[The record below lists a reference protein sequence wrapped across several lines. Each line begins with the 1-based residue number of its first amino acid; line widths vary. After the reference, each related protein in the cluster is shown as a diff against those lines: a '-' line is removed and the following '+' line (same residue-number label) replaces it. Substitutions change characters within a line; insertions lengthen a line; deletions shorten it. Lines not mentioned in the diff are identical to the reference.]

1 MVNTLAES
9 DEPWTE
15 KPPRLDV
22 GVVGTGRAGSVI
34 GAALK
39 RAGHQIKACTA
50 VTDLS
55 KLRAEALL
63 PGVAI
68 LSIEETVADRDLIL
82 LSIPDD
88 VLAQVVSGLA
98 ATNAVSPG
106 TFVLHLSGRYGIDIL
121 RPLTELG
128 CLPLALHP
136 VMTFTGTS
144 IDLNRLSACPFGVTT
159 HPTLRPVA
167 ETLVMEMGGEP
178 VWVPEASRSLYH
190 AALTFGA
197 NNLMTLVNQTSEL
210 LESAG
215 ITNPEAL
222 VAPLLSASLDNAL
235 RNGDSALTG
244 PIARG
249 DAETVREH
257 LRVLANFDPAVTQA
271 YRSLARLTAVRALAA
286 GVLQPQSAENLLT
299 MLADES

>member
-39 RAGHQIKACTA
+39 RAGHQVKACTA

-271 YRSLARLTAVRALAA
+271 YRSLARLTAVRALASGA
-286 GVLQPQSAENLLT
+286 LQPQSAENLLA

>member
-68 LSIEETVADRDLIL
+68 SSVEETVADRDLIL

-88 VLAQVVSGLA
+88 VLDQVVSGLA
-98 ATNAVSPG
+98 LTNAVSPG
-106 TFVLHLSGRYGIDIL
+106 TFVLHLSGRYGIEVL

-190 AALTFGA
+190 AALTLGA

-244 PIARG
+244 PIVRG
-249 DAETVREH
+249 DVQTVREH

-271 YRSLARLTAVRALAA
+271 YRSLARLTAVRALASGA
-286 GVLQPQSAENLLT
+286 LQPQSAENLLA

>member
-39 RAGHQIKACTA
+39 RAGHQVKACTA

-106 TFVLHLSGRYGIDIL
+106 TFVMHLSGRYGIEVL

-257 LRVLANFDPAVTQA
+257 LRVLGNFDPAVTQA

-286 GVLQPQSAENLLT
+286 GVLQPQSAENLLA

>member
-1 MVNTLAES
+1 
-9 DEPWTE
+9 
-15 KPPRLDV
+15 
-22 GVVGTGRAGSVI
+22 
-34 GAALK
+34 
-39 RAGHQIKACTA
+39 
-50 VTDLS
+50 
-55 KLRAEALL
+55 
-63 PGVAI
+63 
-68 LSIEETVADRDLIL
+68 
-82 LSIPDD
+82 
-88 VLAQVVSGLA
+88 
-98 ATNAVSPG
+98 
-106 TFVLHLSGRYGIDIL
+106 
-121 RPLTELG
+121 
-128 CLPLALHP
+128 
-136 VMTFTGTS
+136 
-144 IDLNRLSACPFGVTT
+144 
-159 HPTLRPVA
+159 
-167 ETLVMEMGGEP
+167 MEMGGEP

-286 GVLQPQSAENLLT
+286 GVLQPKSAENLLA

>member
-39 RAGHQIKACTA
+39 RAGHQVKACTA

-106 TFVLHLSGRYGIDIL
+106 TFVLHLSGRYGIEVL

-159 HPTLRPVA
+159 QPTLRPVA

-271 YRSLARLTAVRALAA
+271 YRSLARLTAVRALASGA
-286 GVLQPQSAENLLT
+286 LQPQSAENLLA

>member
-39 RAGHQIKACTA
+39 RAGHQVKACTA

-271 YRSLARLTAVRALAA
+271 YRSLARLTAVRALASGA
-286 GVLQPQSAENLLT
+286 LQPQSAENLLA
-299 MLADES
+299 MLADEL

>member
-39 RAGHQIKACTA
+39 RAGHQVKACTA

-106 TFVLHLSGRYGIDIL
+106 TFVMHLSGRYGIEVL

-128 CLPLALHP
+128 SLPLALHP

-235 RNGDSALTG
+235 RNGDTALTG

-257 LRVLANFDPAVTQA
+257 LRVLGNFDPAVTQA

-286 GVLQPQSAENLLT
+286 GVLQPQSAENLLA

>member
-1 MVNTLAES
+1 
-9 DEPWTE
+9 
-15 KPPRLDV
+15 
-22 GVVGTGRAGSVI
+22 VI

-63 PGVAI
+63 PDVAI

-98 ATNAVSPG
+98 TTNAVSPG

-144 IDLNRLSACPFGVTT
+144 IDLNRMSACPFGVTT

-197 NNLMTLVNQTSEL
+197 NNLMTLVNQTCEL
-210 LESAG
+210 LEAAG
-215 ITNPEAL
+215 ISNPEAL

-235 RNGDSALTG
+235 RNGDNALTG
-244 PIARG
+244 PIVRG
-249 DAETVREH
+249 DAQTVREH

-271 YRSLARLTAVRALAA
+271 YRSLARLTAVRALAS
-286 GVLQPQSAENLLT
+286 GVLQPQSAENLLA

>member
-88 VLAQVVSGLA
+88 VLAQVVIGLA
-98 ATNAVSPG
+98 STNAVSPG
-106 TFVLHLSGRYGIDIL
+106 TFVLHLSGRYGIEVL

-178 VWVPEASRSLYH
+178 VWVPEENRSLYH
-190 AALTFGA
+190 AALTLGA

-244 PIARG
+244 PIVRG
-249 DAETVREH
+249 DAQTVREH

-271 YRSLARLTAVRALAA
+271 YRSLARLTATRALAS
-286 GVLQPQSAENLLT
+286 GVLQPQSAENLLA

>member
-39 RAGHQIKACTA
+39 RAGHQVKACTA

-128 CLPLALHP
+128 CLPLALHH

-257 LRVLANFDPAVTQA
+257 LRVLAIFDPAVTQA
-271 YRSLARLTAVRALAA
+271 YRSLARLTAVRALASGA
-286 GVLQPQSAENLLT
+286 LQPQSAENLLA

>member
-39 RAGHQIKACTA
+39 RAGHQVKACTA

-98 ATNAVSPG
+98 TTNAVSPG
-106 TFVLHLSGRYGIDIL
+106 TFVMHLSGRYGIEVL

-257 LRVLANFDPAVTQA
+257 LRVLSNFDPAVTQA

>member
-1 MVNTLAES
+1 MAES

-39 RAGHQIKACTA
+39 RAGHQVKACTA

-257 LRVLANFDPAVTQA
+257 LRVLAIFDPAVTQA
-271 YRSLARLTAVRALAA
+271 YRSLARLTAVRALASGA
-286 GVLQPQSAENLLT
+286 LQPQSAENLLA
-299 MLADES
+299 MLADEL

>member
-1 MVNTLAES
+1 VVNTLAES

-39 RAGHQIKACTA
+39 RAGHQVKACTA

-106 TFVLHLSGRYGIDIL
+106 TFVMHLSGRYGIEVL

>member
-88 VLAQVVSGLA
+88 VLTQVVSGLA

-271 YRSLARLTAVRALAA
+271 YRSLARLTAVRALASGA
-286 GVLQPQSAENLLT
+286 LQPQSAENLLA

>member
-88 VLAQVVSGLA
+88 VLTQVVSGLA

-121 RPLTELG
+121 RPVTELG

-197 NNLMTLVNQTSEL
+197 NNLITLVNQTSEL

-271 YRSLARLTAVRALAA
+271 YRSLARLTAVRALASGA
-286 GVLQPQSAENLLT
+286 LQPQSAENLLA

>member
-1 MVNTLAES
+1 MVNTVAES

-88 VLAQVVSGLA
+88 VLVEVVSGLA

-121 RPLTELG
+121 RPLTEQG

-159 HPTLRPVA
+159 HQTLRPVA
-167 ETLVMEMGGEP
+167 ETLVMEMGGDP

-215 ITNPEAL
+215 ISNPELL

-249 DAETVREH
+249 DAQTVREH

-271 YRSLARLTAVRALAA
+271 YRSLARLTAVRALAS
-286 GVLQPQSAENLLT
+286 GVLQPQNAESLLAL
-299 MLADES
+299 LAEQS

>member
-22 GVVGTGRAGSVI
+22 GVVGTGRAGSVL

-39 RAGHQIKACTA
+39 RAGHNVMACTA
-50 VTDLS
+50 VSDIS
-55 KLRAEALL
+55 RLRAEALL
-63 PGVAI
+63 PSVPI

-88 VLAQVVSGLA
+88 VLSQVVSGLA
-98 ATNAVSPG
+98 STNAVSPG
-106 TFVLHLSGRYGIDIL
+106 TFVMHLSGRYGIDIL
-121 RPLTELG
+121 RPLTEQG

-159 HPTLRPVA
+159 HETLRPVA

-178 VWVPEASRSLYH
+178 VWVPEASRGLYH
-190 AALTFGA
+190 AALSFGA
-197 NNLMTLVNQTSEL
+197 NNLMTLVNQTTEL
-210 LESAG
+210 LEAADIS
-215 ITNPEAL
+215 NPEAL

-235 RNGDSALTG
+235 RNGDNALTG
-244 PIARG
+244 PIVRG
-249 DAETVREH
+249 DAGTIREH

-271 YRSLARLTAVRALAA
+271 YRSLARLTAVRALAS
-286 GVLQPQSAENLLT
+286 GVLQPIAAQDLLAI
-299 MLADES
+299 LADES

>member
-39 RAGHQIKACTA
+39 RAGHQVKACTA

-106 TFVLHLSGRYGIDIL
+106 TFVLHLSGRYGIEVL

-128 CLPLALHP
+128 CSATCATSCYDFHRNQHRFKSLVCLP
-136 VMTFTGTS
+136 V
-144 IDLNRLSACPFGVTT
+144 
-159 HPTLRPVA
+159 
-167 ETLVMEMGGEP
+167 
-178 VWVPEASRSLYH
+178 RSH
-190 AALTFGA
+190 
-197 NNLMTLVNQTSEL
+197 
-210 LESAG
+210 
-215 ITNPEAL
+215 NPPDFC
-222 VAPLLSASLDNAL
+222 V
-235 RNGDSALTG
+235 
-244 PIARG
+244 
-249 DAETVREH
+249 
-257 LRVLANFDPAVTQA
+257 
-271 YRSLARLTAVRALAA
+271 
-286 GVLQPQSAENLLT
+286 QSQKL
-299 MLADES
+299 

>member
-39 RAGHQIKACTA
+39 RAGHQVKACTA

-144 IDLNRLSACPFGVTT
+144 NDLNRLSACPFGVTT

-257 LRVLANFDPAVTQA
+257 LRVLAIFDPAVTQA
-271 YRSLARLTAVRALAA
+271 YRSLARLTAVRALASGA
-286 GVLQPQSAENLLT
+286 LQPQSAENLLA

>member
-39 RAGHQIKACTA
+39 RAGHQVKACTA

-197 NNLMTLVNQTSEL
+197 NNLITLVNQTSEL

-271 YRSLARLTAVRALAA
+271 YRSLARLTAVRALASGA
-286 GVLQPQSAENLLT
+286 LQPQSAENLLA

>member
-1 MVNTLAES
+1 VVNTLAES

-39 RAGHQIKACTA
+39 RAGHQVKACTA

-271 YRSLARLTAVRALAA
+271 YRSLARLTAVRALASGA
-286 GVLQPQSAENLLT
+286 LQPQSAENLLA
-299 MLADES
+299 MLADGS

>member
-39 RAGHQIKACTA
+39 RAGHQVKACTA

-197 NNLMTLVNQTSEL
+197 NNLITLVNQTSEL

-257 LRVLANFDPAVTQA
+257 LRVLAIFDPAVTQA
-271 YRSLARLTAVRALAA
+271 YRSLARLTAVRALASGA
-286 GVLQPQSAENLLT
+286 LQPQSAENLLA

>member
-22 GVVGTGRAGSVI
+22 GVVGTGRAGSVL
-34 GAALK
+34 GAVLK
-39 RAGHQIKACTA
+39 RAGHNVMACTA
-50 VTDLS
+50 VSDIS
-55 KLRAEALL
+55 RLRAEALL
-63 PGVAI
+63 PSVPI

-88 VLAQVVSGLA
+88 VLSQVVSGLA
-98 ATNAVSPG
+98 STNAVSPG
-106 TFVLHLSGRYGIDIL
+106 TFVMHLSGRYGIDIL
-121 RPLTELG
+121 RPLTEQG

-159 HPTLRPVA
+159 HETLRPVA

-178 VWVPEASRSLYH
+178 VWVPEASRGLYH

-197 NNLMTLVNQTSEL
+197 NNLMTLVNQTTEL
-210 LESAG
+210 LEAADIS
-215 ITNPEAL
+215 NPEAL

-235 RNGDSALTG
+235 RNGDNALTG
-244 PIARG
+244 PIVRG
-249 DAETVREH
+249 DAGTIREH

-271 YRSLARLTAVRALAA
+271 YRSLARLTAVRALAS
-286 GVLQPQSAENLLT
+286 GVLQPIAAQDLLAI
-299 MLADES
+299 LADES

>member
-22 GVVGTGRAGSVI
+22 GVVGTGRAGSVL

-39 RAGHQIKACTA
+39 RAGHNIRACTA
-50 VTDLS
+50 VSDVS
-55 KLRAEALL
+55 RLRAEALL
-63 PGVAI
+63 PSIPI
-68 LSIEETVADRDLIL
+68 LSIEETVANRDLIL

-88 VLAQVVSGLA
+88 FISQVASGLA

-106 TFVLHLSGRYGIDIL
+106 TFVMHLSGRYGIDIL
-121 RPLTELG
+121 RPLTEQG
-128 CLPLALHP
+128 CLPLAIHP

-144 IDLNRLSACPFGVTT
+144 IDLNRLSDCPFGVTT
-159 HPTLRPVA
+159 HDILRPVA

-178 VWVPEASRSLYH
+178 VWVPEASRGLYH

-210 LESAG
+210 LEAAG
-215 ITNPEAL
+215 ISNPEAL
-222 VAPLLSASLDNAL
+222 VTPLLSASLDNAL

-244 PIARG
+244 PISRG
-249 DAETVREH
+249 DAGTVREH

-271 YRSLARLTAVRALAA
+271 YRSLARLTAVRALAS
-286 GVLQPQSAENLLT
+286 GKLQPIAAQELLAV
-299 MLADES
+299 LADES

>member
-1 MVNTLAES
+1 MAES

-88 VLAQVVSGLA
+88 VLVEVVSGLA

-121 RPLTELG
+121 RPLTEQG

-159 HPTLRPVA
+159 HQTLRPVA
-167 ETLVMEMGGEP
+167 ETLVMEMGGDP

-215 ITNPEAL
+215 ISNPELL

-249 DAETVREH
+249 DAQTVREH

-271 YRSLARLTAVRALAA
+271 YRSLARLTAVRALAS
-286 GVLQPQSAENLLT
+286 GVLQPQNAESLLAL
-299 MLADES
+299 LAEQS

>member
-39 RAGHQIKACTA
+39 RAGHQVKACTA

-121 RPLTELG
+121 RPVTELG

-271 YRSLARLTAVRALAA
+271 YRSLARLTAVRALASGA
-286 GVLQPQSAENLLT
+286 LQPQSAENLLA